1 MRAQHVLRYQTNI
14 STLLKVYNRKL
25 GNGVLLVLTK
35 VSQHPSEFTP
45 QGKDWK
51 SGRVKT
57 RYTADKKKE
66 EMVKRKRES
75 DIERKF
81 S

>member
-1 MRAQHVLRYQTNI
+1 MRAQHVLRYQSNI

-45 QGKDWK
+45 QGKDRK
-51 SGRVKT
+51 RIKM

-75 DIERKF
+75 DIEGKF